1 MSRRALTIALV
12 GNPNTGKSTIFNYL
26 TGLKQKIGNY
36 PGITVERKAGTLQ
49 LNGIRHT
56 VIDLPG
62 AYSLNPKTIDERIA
76 YETLIGEFEHEF
88 SPDLVIVI
96 VDASNLERNL
106 YLASQVMDLGIPM
119 IIALNMMDVARER
132 GISVNPEEIQ
142 AQLGIP
148 VVPLAAK
155 REKEIEKLKEAIR
168 VHDLKP
174 AKPLLWNPSD
184 GLRASIEI
192 VKNEWLKRYT
202 KHPETAWN
210 IEALHLISNNF
221 IFEDRKNDPDFET
234 LKTVVEK
241 ARRHM
246 EISGENWMA
255 AEVLGRY
262 EFIAACHGENNE
274 SEEKKVT
281 LSDKIDSVVT
291 HKVFGPIILILILLV
306 MFQSI
311 FTWAEPF
318 MDLINLVFVDF
329 GAFVSH
335 LIPPGMINDLIV
347 QGVIAGLGGVVIFL
361 PQIMLLFFFISILE
375 GSGYMARA
383 AFIMDGFMSKIGL
396 HGRSVVPLI
405 SGFACA
411 VPGIMATRTIEN
423 WRDRIIT
430 IMVLPFMAC
439 SARLP
444 VYALMISAFVPHTY
458 LWGFL
463 SLQGVTFFGLY
474 FLGIVAAIAAAFVM
488 KHLFSN
494 ERPAPFIMELPS
506 YKMPN
511 IFSVLRN
518 MVDRGWL
525 FVTKAGKVIMIISI
539 VLWFLASFPK
549 VHKPGTIPIEKTAM
563 TTTNFKPYDSNESSQ
578 TQAAYQLTHSYAGQL
593 GHWMEPAIKP
603 LGFDWKLG
611 IGLISSFAARE
622 VMVGTLNTIYS
633 VGGSEG
639 NTTTLKEKM
648 ISDRDPQTGKPVYST
663 LIAISLLLFFAL
675 ASQCTSTLATVRRET
690 NSWKWP
696 VVMFFYMTGLAYIL
710 SFVVYQ
716 GGLLLGLG

>member
-1 MSRRALTIALV
+1 MSRKALTIALV

-36 PGITVERKAGTLQ
+36 PGITVERKAGILQ
-49 LNGIRHT
+49 LDGIRHT

-76 YETLIGEFEHEF
+76 YKTLTGEYEHESF
-88 SPDLVIVI
+88 PDLVVVI

-106 YLASQVMDLGIPM
+106 YLATQVMDLEIPM
-119 IIALNMMDVARER
+119 IIALNMIDVAKER
-132 GISVNPEEIQ
+132 GIALNPGQMQ

-148 VVPLAAK
+148 VVPMAAK
-155 REKEIEKLKEAIR
+155 KEKEIEKLKNAIR
-168 VHDLKP
+168 DHDLKP
-174 AKPLLWNPSD
+174 ARPLLWNPSE
-184 GLRASIEI
+184 GLRKAVEI
-192 VKNEWLKRYT
+192 VRDEWLKPYS
-202 KHPETAWN
+202 KHPEVSWN
-210 IEALHLISNNF
+210 IEALHIISNNF
-221 IFEDRKNDPDFET
+221 ILEDKKADPDFEIF
-234 LKTVVEK
+234 KKVVEK
-241 ARRHM
+241 ARQHM
-246 EISGENWMA
+246 ELAGENWMA

-262 EFIAACHGENNE
+262 EFISSCQCEMD
-274 SEEKKVT
+274 SKKEKKVT

-329 GAFVSH
+329 GAYVSH
-335 LIPPGMINDLIV
+335 LLPPGMLNDLIV

-375 GSGYMARA
+375 GTGYMARA

-411 VPGIMATRTIEN
+411 VPGIMATRTIES
-423 WRDRIIT
+423 WKDRIIT

-463 SLQGVTFFGLY
+463 SLQGLTFFGLY
-474 FLGIVAAIAAAFVM
+474 FLGIVMAILAAFVM

-511 IFSVLRN
+511 LVSVLRN
-518 MVDRGWL
+518 MVDRGWI
-525 FVTKAGKVIMIISI
+525 FVTKAGKVIMVISI
-539 VLWFLASFPK
+539 ILWFLASFPK
-549 VHKPGTIPIEKTAM
+549 VQKPADLPVEKTA
-563 TTTNFKPYDSNESSQ
+563 TTTNNAKSGEHSESSQ
-578 TQAAYQLTHSYAGQL
+578 SQAAYQLTHSYAGRL

-633 VGGSEG
+633 VGGADGSTATPKQKMVSE
-639 NTTTLKEKM
+639 
-648 ISDRDPQTGKPVYST
+648 RDPKTGKPVYST

-696 VVMFFYMTGLAYIL
+696 VVMFIYMTGLAYIL